1 MKSCIASVCWV
12 MSLCLIMATSASAG
26 EDVHTLARLGGQMD
40 QNEKT
45 SLEEQVAKNPGDI
58 ESRTKLLGYYFVKGR
73 QDADA
78 KSAKRRHVVWL
89 IENAPEAEVLGS
101 PPGLLLKA
109 RDYKG
114 YDRAKQA
121 WLKKIQAAPEKS
133 SLLKNASQFFLLD
146 DPEIAEELLLK
157 GQKLDA
163 KDPYWPSSLGQLYSL
178 EIMSLPMG
186 PERTATAEKAFR
198 QYELA
203 YELSG
208 DEEKDSLLSYLAK
221 TALAAGLKDE
231 AKKIAME
238 MLKDDAPGWNRGNQI
253 HHGNLTLGHIALLE
267 GNLDEAKSRLL
278 LAGKTPGSPQLNSF
292 GPNMA
297 LAKELLERGESE
309 VVLEYFELCKK
320 FWDSPRRGLE
330 QWTEDVKANRIPQFG
345 GNLAY

>member
-1 MKSCIASVCWV
+1 MKSSIASVCWV

-40 QNEKT
+40 QDEKA

-58 ESRTKLLGYYFVKGR
+58 ESRTKLLGYYFIKGR
-73 QDADA
+73 HDADA
-78 KSAKRRHVVWL
+78 KTAKRRHIVWF
-89 IENAPEAEVLGS
+89 IENAPEAEVLGL
-101 PPGLLLKA
+101 PYGELDEITDPE
-109 RDYKG
+109 G
-114 YDRAKQA
+114 YRLAKQA
-121 WLKKIQAAPEKS
+121 WLRNIKKSPDKT
-133 SLLKNASQFFLLD
+133 SLLKNASRFFLFHD
-146 DPEIAEELLLK
+146 RKTSEELLLK

-178 EIMSLPMG
+178 EIMRLPMG
-186 PERTATAEKAFR
+186 PERKATAEKAFR
-198 QYELA
+198 QFELA
-203 YELSG
+203 YKLSG
-208 DEEKDSLLSYLAK
+208 DEEKDGLLSYLAK

-231 AKKIAME
+231 AKKYGE
-238 MLKDDAPGWNRGNQI
+238 KMLDDDAPGWNRGNRI
-253 HHGNLTLGHIALLE
+253 HHGNLTLGSIALMDGDVE
-267 GNLDEAKSRLL
+267 EAKKRLL